1 MGLGEGVRKRMCSS
15 EPWRGAARGKV
26 RERGAPRCAARAVHR
41 SFAADRET
49 LGALLRMCKGYVW
62 VAARQFGSFE
72 AYKARAPGPGDAPI
86 ASRHVR
92 KSDGGE
98 KGAPGSGRGGRGR
111 RRRR

>member
-1 MGLGEGVRKRMCSS
+1 MGLGEGVRKRMCSR

-26 RERGAPRCAARAVHR
+26 CERGAPRCAARAVHR

-49 LGALLRMCKGYVW
+49 LGALLRMFRGYVW

-72 AYKARAPGPGDAPI
+72 AYKARAPGGGRRPHRFATRSG
-86 ASRHVR
+86 

-98 KGAPGSGRGGRGR
+98 KGAPGV
-111 RRRR
+111 